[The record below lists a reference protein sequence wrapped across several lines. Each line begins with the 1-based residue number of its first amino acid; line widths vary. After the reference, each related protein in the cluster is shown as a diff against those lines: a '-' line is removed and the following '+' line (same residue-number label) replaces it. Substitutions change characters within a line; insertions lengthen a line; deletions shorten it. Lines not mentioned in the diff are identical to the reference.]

1 MLQIESFYGTL
12 ENESDCIVLIDMA
25 RNGLIPRIQRRLTSD
40 ERRAIRHGSVF
51 VYCEEESAIRRWTDD
66 MAWSPS
72 RIQGA
77 FMAYKQML
85 ATSPMIKKTYSATC
99 ASRNFHIV
107 AYSTASDRHSALP
120 SPSLLYTASRLP
132 TDIRIKKK
140 LSFRTIDLPRPHIEH
155 PETHDDFALGTYW
168 Y

>member
-25 RNGLIPRIQRRLTSD
+25 RCGLIPRIQRRLTSH

-51 VYCEEESAIRRWTDD
+51 VYCEEESTIRRWTDD

-77 FMAYKQML
+77 FLAYRQML

-99 ASRNFHIV
+99 AGRNFHVV
-107 AYSTASDRHSALP
+107 AYSAASDCHSILP
-120 SPSLLYTASRLP
+120 SPSLLYAAAHLP
-132 TDIRIKKK
+132 TDIRIRKKP
-140 LSFRTIDLPRPHIEH
+140 SFRSFDLPRPHTEH
-155 PETHDDFALGTYW
+155 LETHDDFALGTYW